1 MSKRGNSKV
10 NPVPRNCE
18 ASKGFLSCVLF
29 QHLQPAPN
37 SEALKVISEISV
49 LHFSMLK
56 HKTSSE
62 SSLEY
67 LIRF

>member
-29 QHLQPAPN
+29 QHLLPARQTPN

-62 SSLEY
+62 SSLNT
-67 LIRF
+67 